1 MSATAWEITSFLHF
15 KQKIKYHHGL
25 VQISRTVQCYPA
37 GWRWRGGVV
46 SCVTSPFPLHPLL
59 KVALC
64 PWGHPEHP
72 RLGGKGTRRK
82 TQSWTLHIAANLQGQ
97 AAGLMLLKAAAESTS
112 AHGSLCP
119 ARVQS
124 GALQNQPHS
133 LRSCWAARGGGKD
146 SGMVRGEGVAEWEAA
161 CVPSAHHCTSLF
173 GP

>member
-37 GWRWRGGVV
+37 GWRWRGGVM
-46 SCVTSPFPLHPLL
+46 SSATSPFPLHPLL

-64 PWGHPEHP
+64 PWGHLEHP

-112 AHGSLCP
+112 AHGSLRP

-124 GALQNQPHS
+124 RALQNQPHS
-133 LRSCWAARGGGKD
+133 LRSYWAAGVVARTRGWYGGK
-146 SGMVRGEGVAEWEAA
+146 V
-161 CVPSAHHCTSLF
+161 
-173 GP
+173 